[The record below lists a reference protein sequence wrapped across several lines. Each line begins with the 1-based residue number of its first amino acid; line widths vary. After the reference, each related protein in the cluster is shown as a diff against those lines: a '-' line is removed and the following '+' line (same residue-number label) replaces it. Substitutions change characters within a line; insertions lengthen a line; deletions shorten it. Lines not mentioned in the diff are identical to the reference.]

1 MSVYA
6 QCVNRPQARRSHGA
20 GRSPRRQSGL
30 AALEFALFAVLLVPF
45 LVLTYELGRLVYW
58 DSALV
63 NAARAGAQHGVR
75 AAPITWSRASLVDQI
90 KVASVLESDGIL
102 TADKVTV
109 AISCACPGDNTPTA
123 AKCSLDLGGDLNQFY
138 CNDEGPPKV
147 YLSVE
152 VAAAM
157 RSEILPNA
165 VAGLINLVRNVTLRL
180 Q

>member
-1 MSVYA
+1 MSVFA
-6 QCVNRPQARRSHGA
+6 QSAPRPQARRLRDA
-20 GRSPRRQSGL
+20 GGSVHRQSGL

-45 LVLTYELGRLVYW
+45 LVLTYEFGRLVYW

-75 AAPITWSRASLVDQI
+75 AAPVTWSRSSLVDQI
-90 KVASVLESDGIL
+90 KAASVLESDGIL
-102 TADKVTV
+102 TTDKVTV
-109 AISCACPGDNTPTA
+109 AVSCACPGDNTPTP

-138 CNDEGPPKV
+138 CNDEGPPRV